1 MPLALFFLIGPA
13 VLTHPPYPVSKPH
26 RCLLTLVG
34 ARRGGSLL
42 ETINVL
48 YAHATQHQIETKRGY
63 LLPDGYFH
71 LNPRGHAV
79 MPEAL
84 ARFPVDEGLE
94 PPRNL

>member
-1 MPLALFFLIGPA
+1 M
-13 VLTHPPYPVSKPH
+13 LTHPPYPVSKPH

-63 LLPDGYFH
+63 LLPDDYFH
-71 LNPRGHAV
+71 LNPQRHGVLA
-79 MPEAL
+79 EEL
-84 ARFPVDEGLE
+84 ARFSVAKGLV